1 MTSGDLYR
9 RLCLAMGGAV
19 LVAGLSGPASAALFT
34 YSFEMTDGPV
44 LGTVTGTIDLPF
56 VAVGGSGSGPASSVT
71 IDSYPAGIGVL
82 PQGTTATSWTTQLLN
97 DFDVVNGAIVDYA
110 FAALD
115 GPGGLDDYELCF
127 NSGPPAA
134 IGDRV
139 CPTNLNFLGLGGA
152 TNYGFNFDGP
162 SGITFIAQGQRVP
175 EPSTLAL
182 LGAALA
188 TLARLR
194 RRRVA

>member
-1 MTSGDLYR
+1 MNSSVLSDRIRSVFGVTA
-9 RLCLAMGGAV
+9 LA
-19 LVAGLSGPASAALFT
+19 VALHAPASAALFS
-34 YSFEMTDGPV
+34 YSFEMTGGPV

-56 VAVGGSGSGPASSVT
+56 VSYGGTGSGAASLVR

-82 PQGTTATSWTTQLLN
+82 PEGTVATLWTTQLLN
-97 DFDVVNGAIVDYA
+97 SFSVVNGDITDYA

-115 GPGGLDDYELCF
+115 GPGALDDYELCF
-127 NSGPPAA
+127 NSGPLAG

-162 SGITFIAQGQRVP
+162 TGITFAPQQQGVP
-175 EPSTLAL
+175 EPATLAL
-182 LGAALA
+182 AGLALA
-188 TLARLR
+188 GLAALR
-194 RRRVA
+194 RRRQD